1 MQHSILHT
9 SPHIRKIKLDAMQ
22 EAREQREPISAPT
35 AHILLIDD
43 SPTVCNVV
51 ETALTQGGYEV
62 RAFPDGIKAMQWL
75 SLPEAWIPDLML
87 VDLGLPKM
95 DGYEV
100 IRRIKA
106 KPAFALTRCMILSRR
121 DGTIDKLKGR
131 LVGAAIHLA
140 KPFTVQELLMAVQ
153 TILHEKHKH
162 VYEESNAL
170 HSHAHTMYPTGIRP
184 TAQSRLRSHS
194 SAGI

>member
-1 MQHSILHT
+1 MRHSILRT
-9 SPHIRKIKLDAMQ
+9 LPHIRKIKLDAMQ
-22 EAREQREPISAPT
+22 EAREQREPISSPAS
-35 AHILLIDD
+35 HILLIDD

-51 ETALTQGGYEV
+51 ETALAQKGYEV
-62 RAFPDGIKAMQWL
+62 RAFSDGIKAMQWL

-131 LVGAAIHLA
+131 LAGAAIYLA
-140 KPFTVQELLMAVQ
+140 KPFTVQQLLMSVQ
-153 TILHEKHKH
+153 TILNDKHGH
-162 VYEESNAL
+162 EESTAL
-170 HSHAHTMYPTGIRP
+170 HDHTHSIYPTGIRP
-184 TAQSRLRSHS
+184 TAQSSLKSHS